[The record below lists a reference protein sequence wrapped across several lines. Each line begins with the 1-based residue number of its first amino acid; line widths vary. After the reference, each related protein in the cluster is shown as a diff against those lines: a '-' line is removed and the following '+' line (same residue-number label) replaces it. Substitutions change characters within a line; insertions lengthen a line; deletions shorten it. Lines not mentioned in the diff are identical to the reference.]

1 MAKKSRI
8 ITMIVSIA
16 VIILLA
22 IATGLKNNDQTKS
35 ISVPVTV
42 KNNKV
47 EKSLM
52 EPLYFNP
59 VGENCSYTIDIQ
71 GPDALVSNI
80 KIMTASFN
88 SETVYTGQS
97 GNSTVKTGDLT
108 VFDNGMLVLFDP
120 EVKEGATIEDS
131 EYTIRYG
138 IILDSNGNS
147 FWTISMLVIVTFFF
161 IAGCVGMS
169 FLANRNVDRDYDERQ
184 VKARGTAAFN
194 SMLITI
200 LVALALPTLSTL
212 TGKEPFEPFE
222 YGIIVCLSGILVFI
236 MQADLNDA
244 FIGMKEKRMPLAIIY
259 TVVGLIEIGVSIAE
273 NVMARS
279 SIQLYTMIS
288 GIFFLAMGIE
298 MLIKARLDK
307 KEAMADEE
315 S

>member
-147 FWTISMLVIVTFFF
+147 FWTISMLVIVTLFF

-244 FIGMKEKRMPLAIIY
+244 FVGMKEKRMPLAIIY
-259 TVVGLIEIGVSIAE
+259 TVVGLIEILVSIVE
-273 NVMARS
+273 CVMAKS
-279 SIQLYTMIS
+279 NVQLYTMIS

-298 MLIKARLDK
+298 MIVKAILDK

>member
-1 MAKKSRI
+1 MAKKSRN